1 MTIVGKLKSSPYVE
15 KFQMSPH
22 DRCGVRVI
30 WNFPHMACVW
40 CRKRRHMCKIYA
52 IFHVG
57 KSWAQKYICGEKM
70 IIMVG
75 AVFCKSENQ
84 GTHYFSH
91 RHNSFNQRG
100 FLSFTSIFCETSLLH
115 NIKTYGWAFEQCTIS
130 HGAICNICRYKARL
144 GDKIYRKTDFP
155 LKSTTF

>member
-1 MTIVGKLKSSPYVE
+1 
-15 KFQMSPH
+15 
-22 DRCGVRVI
+22 
-30 WNFPHMACVW
+30 
-40 CRKRRHMCKIYA
+40 
-52 IFHVG
+52 
-57 KSWAQKYICGEKM
+57 
-70 IIMVG
+70 MVG

-100 FLSFTSIFCETSLLH
+100 FLSFISIFCETSLLH

-144 GDKIYRKTDFP
+144 GGDKIYRKTEMFFSCP
-155 LKSTTF
+155 HISSKKHNILNSFYHTQVRSLSFLVSHSVCPHCVRLICSWICYMHLSKLIYGFL